1 MNRHRIG
8 HPRRRENRRKTS
20 LPKGLERVNLDAAGI
35 DVGSRSH
42 HVAVGPGRDKDG
54 RDVREFGSFTCD
66 LQAIADWLE
75 TCGVDTVAMESTGV
89 YWIPLY
95 EVLESRGFQVILV
108 DPRKLK
114 RAPGRKTDVKDC
126 QWLQELHTYGLLS
139 GAFRPDDDICHLRG
153 LVRQR
158 ETLVKQSSLHIQH
171 IQKALTQMNV
181 KLREVVREVTGVT
194 GMRIVRA
201 ILDGERDPSK
211 LASHRDR
218 RCKNDAATLAKAL
231 DGNWRDE
238 HLFALRQSV
247 QLLDYCAQLIAD
259 CDQEIEKLLAS
270 YDEIPGT
277 PAVATT
283 AAPLNR
289 RRHEAHFDLHSAL
302 VRMTGVDLTKIEG
315 IQALTALK
323 IVSEIGTD
331 MTKWPSAKH
340 FASWLSLC
348 PGNKI
353 TGGRRLSGRTT
364 PSANRVATAL
374 RIAAQT
380 LYRSKSALGAFLRR
394 MAARHG
400 MPKAITAT
408 AHRLARM
415 IYSMLRYGTDY
426 VMRSQLEYEQ
436 QHLAHRKVSIIRQ
449 AQALGLFVLDP
460 QLHQQP
466 TTATSLPSGA

>member
-1 MNRHRIG
+1 
-8 HPRRRENRRKTS
+8 
-20 LPKGLERVNLDAAGI
+20 
-35 DVGSRSH
+35 VGSRSH
-42 HVAVGPGRDKDG
+42 FVAVGAGRDQDG
-54 RDVREFGSFTCD
+54 QDVREFGSFTCD
-66 LQAIADWLE
+66 LYAIADWLE
-75 TCGVDTVAMESTGV
+75 ACGVDTVAIESTGV
-89 YWIPLY
+89 YWISLY
-95 EVLESRGFQVILV
+95 EVLENRGFEVILV

-139 GAFRPDDDICHLRG
+139 GAFRPDDDVCRLRG

-158 ETLVKQSSLHIQH
+158 ETLVKQSSIHIQH

-201 ILDGERDPSK
+201 ILDGERDPAK
-211 LASHRDR
+211 LASLRDH

-231 DGNWRDE
+231 EGNWRGE

-259 CDQEIEKLLAS
+259 CDQEIEKVLAS

-277 PAVATT
+277 TAAAT
-283 AAPLNR
+283 AAPVYR
-289 RRHEAHFDLHSAL
+289 RRHDAHFNLHSAL
-302 VRMTGVDLTKIEG
+302 IRMTGVDLTEIEG
-315 IQALTALK
+315 IQSLTALK

-331 MTKWPSAKH
+331 MSKWPSAKH
-340 FASWLSLC
+340 FASWLCLC

-374 RIAAQT
+374 RIAAQS
-380 LYRSKSALGAFLRR
+380 LWRSKSALGAFLRR
-394 MAARHG
+394 IAARHG

-426 VMRSQLEYEQ
+426 VMKSQQEYEQ
-436 QHLAHRKVSIIRQ
+436 QHLIHRKMSLMRQ
-449 AQALGLFVLDP
+449 ARALGLAIVDLSDSQ
-460 QLHQQP
+460 QLPTLSIQP
-466 TTATSLPSGA
+466 SRA

>member
-1 MNRHRIG
+1 
-8 HPRRRENRRKTS
+8 
-20 LPKGLERVNLDAAGI
+20 
-35 DVGSRSH
+35 
-42 HVAVGPGRDKDG
+42 
-54 RDVREFGSFTCD
+54 
-66 LQAIADWLE
+66 
-75 TCGVDTVAMESTGV
+75 VDTVAMESTGV
-89 YWIPLY
+89 YWISLY
-95 EVLESRGFQVILV
+95 EVLESRGFEVILV
-108 DPRKLK
+108 DPSRLK

-139 GAFRPDDDICHLRG
+139 GAFRPDDDVCRLRG

-158 ETLVKQSSLHIQH
+158 ETLVKQSSIHIQH

-201 ILDGERDPSK
+201 ILDGERDPVK
-211 LASHRDR
+211 LASLRDH

-231 DGNWRDE
+231 EGNWRSE

-247 QLLDYCAQLIAD
+247 QLLDYCDQLIAD
-259 CDQEIEKLLAS
+259 CDQEIEKVLAS

-277 PAVATT
+277 TAVAT
-283 AAPLNR
+283 AAPVHR

-302 VRMTGVDLTKIEG
+302 IRMTGVDLTDIEG
-315 IQALTALK
+315 IQSLTALK

-331 MTKWPSAKH
+331 MSKWPSAKH
-340 FASWLSLC
+340 FASWLCLC

-374 RIAAQT
+374 RIAAQS
-380 LYRSKSALGAFLRR
+380 LWRSKSALGAFLRR
-394 MAARHG
+394 IAARHG

-426 VMRSQLEYEQ
+426 VMKSQQQYEQ
-436 QHLAHRKVSIIRQ
+436 QHLVHRKMSLMRQ
-449 AQALGLFVLDP
+449 ARALGLVIVDLHDSQ
-460 QLHQQP
+460 QLP
-466 TTATSLPSGA
+466 TLSTQPSGA